1 MCHSECPQLC
11 ALNKFI
17 CQQKQGQMAT
27 FLERLM
33 SSSLDLMSATVIEN
47 IKHGHEC
54 VITDNFLSQDN
65 GILLPVH

>member
-1 MCHSECPQLC
+1 
-11 ALNKFI
+11 
-17 CQQKQGQMAT
+17 
-27 FLERLM
+27 M